1 MCPQGFRGG
10 QRRRDMD
17 ASELPDKEKVPL
29 PQLWK
34 SEEHVVINGRNTEK
48 KKEGKKTDSLK
59 TDECES

>member
-48 KKEGKKTDSLK
+48 KKEGKKTDSL
-59 TDECES
+59 